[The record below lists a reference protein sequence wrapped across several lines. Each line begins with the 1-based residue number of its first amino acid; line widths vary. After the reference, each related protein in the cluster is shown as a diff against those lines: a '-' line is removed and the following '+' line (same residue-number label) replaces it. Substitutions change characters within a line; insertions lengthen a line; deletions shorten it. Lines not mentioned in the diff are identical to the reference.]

1 MGLMQKILGA
11 GDPAT
16 SRRTQSDPR
25 MKGAGRGRT
34 TRATRGKTP
43 PGSLRFGMNKS
54 KPTGRG
60 RGRGRG
66 KSSSGGLSRLLGS
79 LTGRR

>member
-1 MGLMQKILGA
+1 MGLMQKILGSA
-11 GDPAT
+11 DPAT
-16 SRRTQSDPR
+16 GRRTQGDPR

-43 PGSLRFGMNKS
+43 PGSMRFGMNKS
-54 KPTGRG
+54 KTTGR
-60 RGRGRG
+60 RGRNTRNTQ
-66 KSSSGGLSRLLGS
+66 SSGGLGRLLGS